1 MFHDLLHQIPFEIHI
16 VAAVVLAAGVV
27 IWAFGHRLLRPGL
40 VLAGMVVGAA
50 FGFVAT
56 GFINEAAPAWIVVL
70 IAAGVF
76 GVISIAAYRF
86 VMSALLAGCL
96 AVALPL
102 GFYAYTEISG
112 RYEGQPGEPI
122 SAEELRLPLGESG
135 AEDGTLNGDES
146 FEEKT
151 RDLALEKAKEELR
164 KQWEQLAQDLKRMMP
179 NGGGGDDDDTTIDIA
194 SLDENAGDETTLS
207 EDSTNDSEWRTHWRS
222 TIDLIAST
230 VKIRWQD
237 APAGQK
243 WGMVLCAVAGA
254 IGGFLAGMLVPGV
267 SAAIVTATTGAAF
280 ILTGVLWL
288 GTRIGIPQ
296 DWLQPSSATFVLIVW
311 ILVAALG
318 ILVQFKLKGRKKA
331 DNT

>member
-16 VAAVVLAAGVV
+16 VAAVVLVAGVV

-76 GVISIAAYRF
+76 GVISVAAYRF
-86 VMSALLAGCL
+86 VMSALLASCL

-112 RYEGQPGEPI
+112 QYEGQPGEPI
-122 SAEELRLPLGESG
+122 SAEELRLPLGEDG
-135 AEDGTLNGDES
+135 DEDGGSSEDGS
-146 FEEKT
+146 FENKT
-151 RDLALEKAKEELR
+151 RELALEKAKEELR

-179 NGGGGDDDDTTIDIA
+179 NGEDESTDTIDVA
-194 SLDENAGDETTLS
+194 SL
-207 EDSTNDSEWRTHWRS
+207 EDSGGEEGGSLDASANDSEWRTHWRS